1 MARRALFSEK
11 LPAKMAKR
19 EGTMAHGGEIFKFVF
34 DGLLKLDV
42 RSRLAQIR
50 ERSSERILLRKLR
63 TSRYAQIF
71 DQEDLSRHYGDQA
84 LDDPG
89 LQNVTQTFIL
99 ERLQFIEDCLG
110 REEIAASKFMDVG
123 DSSGIFLRAFGKNRV
138 SVNISEAALRNI
150 RGKNLEVIKGNIE
163 SLPLRDRSVDY
174 VLCFE
179 VIEHTPNPI
188 LALQELERVSSK
200 SVFVSLPH
208 VSKTTIYP
216 YGYDST
222 RPPWECHIFEASHRD
237 FLSLLSHTGL
247 ELQSWKIV
255 EVLTPRGLYEKM
267 AFGLWKWFFSRDL
280 FYGVLKRFAVYHLTK
295 GSSHRSR

>member
-1 MARRALFSEK
+1 
-11 LPAKMAKR
+11 
-19 EGTMAHGGEIFKFVF
+19 MAHGGGIFKFVF
-34 DGLLKLDV
+34 DGLLRVDV

-50 ERSSERILLRKLR
+50 KRSGERILLRKLR
-63 TSRYAQIF
+63 NSRYAQIF

-89 LQNVTQTFIL
+89 LQNITKTFIL

-110 REEIAASKFMDVG
+110 REEIAGSRFVDVG
-123 DSSGIFLRAFGKNRV
+123 DSSGIFLRAFGKKRV

-150 RGKNLEVIKGNIE
+150 RQKNLEVIKGNIE
-163 SLPLRDRSVDY
+163 CLPLRDRSVDH

-179 VIEHTPNPI
+179 IIEHTRNPI
-188 LALQELERVSSK
+188 LALRELERVSSK

-216 YGYDST
+216 HAYDPA
-222 RPPWECHIFEASHRD
+222 RPPWECHIFEVCHRD

-247 ELQSWKIV
+247 ELRSSKIV
-255 EVLTPRGLYEKM
+255 EVLAPRGLYERM

-280 FYGVLKRFAVYHLTK
+280 FYGVLRRFTVYHLTK
-295 GSSHRSR
+295 ASSYSSR